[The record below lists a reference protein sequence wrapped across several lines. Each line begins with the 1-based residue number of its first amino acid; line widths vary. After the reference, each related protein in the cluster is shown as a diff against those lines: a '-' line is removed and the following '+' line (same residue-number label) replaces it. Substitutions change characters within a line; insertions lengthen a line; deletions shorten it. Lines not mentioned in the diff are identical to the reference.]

1 MIANS
6 SMNISIR
13 YGIVIPILIT
23 VNLALR
29 SQKDQEAC
37 MVAANF
43 EMKIKHCKLL

>member
-13 YGIVIPILIT
+13 YVIPILIT

-37 MVAANF
+37 MVAVNF